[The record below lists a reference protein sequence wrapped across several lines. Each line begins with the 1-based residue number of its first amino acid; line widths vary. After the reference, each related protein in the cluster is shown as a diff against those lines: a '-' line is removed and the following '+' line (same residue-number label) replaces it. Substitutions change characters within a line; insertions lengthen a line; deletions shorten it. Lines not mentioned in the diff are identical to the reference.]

1 MARARRPTSTGT
13 ATTNGSTTAL
23 VCPECGKEFT
33 RAASLGAHR
42 NRAHGVAGSAMPS
55 RAARRLRSA
64 VTTPKADPART
75 ARRTRTASR
84 DGNGINRDGLLSA
97 LFPQGVPPRE
107 SVIRE
112 VAAWLDQAERLA
124 KLR

>member
-1 MARARRPTSTGT
+1 MARTRRSTSTSTATSNGSGT
-13 ATTNGSTTAL
+13 AF

-42 NRAHGVAGSAMPS
+42 NRAHGVAGTAKPS
-55 RAARRLRSA
+55 RATRRRRSA
-64 VTTPKADPART
+64 GATPRAAGTRRMARAAT
-75 ARRTRTASR
+75 SV
-84 DGNGINRDGLLSA
+84 GNGIDRDALLGA
-97 LFPQGVPPRE
+97 VFPHGVPPRE

>member
-1 MARARRPTSTGT
+1 MARARRSTTTST
-13 ATTNGSTTAL
+13 APSNGSGTAL
-23 VCPECGKEFT
+23 VCPECGREFT

-42 NRAHGVAGSAMPS
+42 NRAHGVAGSAKPS
-55 RAARRLRSA
+55 RAARRRRSA
-64 VTTPKADPART
+64 ATPPKATPART
-75 ARRTRTASR
+75 ARRTRTASG
-84 DGNGINRDGLLSA
+84 DGNSLNRDALLSA